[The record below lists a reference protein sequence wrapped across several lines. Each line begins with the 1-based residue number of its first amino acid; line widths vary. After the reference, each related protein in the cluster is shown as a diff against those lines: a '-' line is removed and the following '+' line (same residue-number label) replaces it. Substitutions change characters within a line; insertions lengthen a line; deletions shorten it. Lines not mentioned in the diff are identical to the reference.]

1 MNIKGEIGK
10 LAGAFTRTS
19 RQYSITSAGK
29 KLEIIRYHDGTREVR
44 YNNVVYSRINPKSI
58 FTHSYWDYFLP
69 LAYLCSNP
77 KILMIGL
84 GGGTIA
90 YQFEKAGVHAER
102 FDIVEVDRDMIEIA
116 RVFYPSSKANVI
128 EANGLDYIKG
138 KEGMYD
144 LIILDA
150 YINYSIP
157 SQFTSKGFIDDA
169 YAALAGNGVLA
180 INYLQDATGSHLAD
194 AFIEALKGR
203 FDVYALETR
212 ITLYNAILIASKSI
226 DGAGIYKAVSAG
238 MPKEYAEANL
248 MHSYAN
254 MKRA

>member
-1 MNIKGEIGK
+1 MNIKEEMGR
-10 LAGAFTRTS
+10 LASAFTRTS

-29 KLEIIRYHDGTREVR
+29 KLEIIKYHDGTREVR

-90 YQFEKAGVHAER
+90 YQFEKARVQAER

-116 RVFYPSSKANVI
+116 KVFYPEAKANII

-138 KEGMYD
+138 KDGMYD

-157 SQFTSKGFIDDA
+157 SQFTSREFIGDA
-169 YAALAGNGVLA
+169 YAALTSKGVLA

-203 FDVYALETR
+203 FDVYTLETR
-212 ITLYNAILIASKSI
+212 ITLYNAILIASKSM
-226 DGAGIYKAVSAG
+226 GSTEIYKAASAG

-248 MHSYAN
+248 MRSYAN
-254 MKRA
+254 MKKA

>member
-1 MNIKGEIGK
+1 MNIKEEMGR
-10 LAGAFTRTS
+10 LASAFTRTS

-29 KLEIIRYHDGTREVR
+29 KLEIIKYHDGTREVR

-90 YQFEKAGVHAER
+90 YQFEKARVQAER

-116 RVFYPSSKANVI
+116 KVFYPEAKANII

-138 KEGMYD
+138 KDGMYD

-157 SQFTSKGFIDDA
+157 GQFTSKEFIGDA
-169 YAALAGNGVLA
+169 YAALTSKGILA

-203 FDVYALETR
+203 FDVYTLETR
-212 ITLYNAILIASKSI
+212 ITLYNAILIASKSM
-226 DGAGIYKAVSAG
+226 GSTEIYKAVSAG

-248 MHSYAN
+248 MRSYAN
-254 MKRA
+254 MKKA